1 MPQPTLT
8 EVFGS
13 GATQTAT
20 TLTISKST
28 LAAVVG
34 LTATQ
39 DNSAESLL
47 AAILLIAKINLTET
61 KFELNV
67 DQSIVIGNGFR
78 STTVRGDNNTPYVTD
93 RLTVDFSKIDPQT
106 PLDPDDY

>member
-20 TLTISKST
+20 TLTISKSA
-28 LAAVVG
+28 LATVG
-34 LTATQ
+34 LTASQ

-61 KFELNV
+61 KFESNI
-67 DQSIVIGNGFR
+67 DQSIVIDNGFK
-78 STTVRGDNNTPYVTD
+78 STTIRGNNTQYLTD
-93 RLTVDFSKIDPQT
+93 QLTVTLAKVDPLS

>member
-20 TLTISKST
+20 TLTISKSA
-28 LAAVVG
+28 LAAVG

-39 DNSAESLL
+39 DNSAEALL
-47 AAILLIAKINLTET
+47 AAILFLAEVNLTEQ
-61 KFELNV
+61 KFGTNI
-67 DQSIVIGNGFR
+67 DQSIVVGKGFR
-78 STTVRGDNNTPYVTD
+78 TSTIRGNNNTPYITD
-93 RLTVDFSKIDPQT
+93 QLTVNFSKIDPQT

>member
-20 TLTISKST
+20 TLTISKSA
-28 LAAVVG
+28 LATVG
-34 LTATQ
+34 LTASQ

-61 KFELNV
+61 KFGSNI
-67 DQSIVIGNGFR
+67 DQSIVIDNGFK
-78 STTVRGDNNTPYVTD
+78 STTIRGNNNTQYLTD
-93 RLTVDFSKIDPQT
+93 QLTVTLAKIDPLS